1 MSSISVS
8 DSTLST
14 YTASDGDNIA
24 MQDWPPPEGL
34 PLRGMV
40 LVVHGLGEHAGR
52 HDRLAKRLNSWGF
65 AVRGYDQ
72 YGHGE
77 SGGGRGRLPKS
88 TRLLDD
94 LADIVDSTR
103 LRMPAGAPLILLGH
117 SLGGLVAGRFVSL
130 GLRRVD
136 GLVMSSPALDPGLSR
151 LQRLL
156 LATLPHVLPNLAVG
170 NGLDPAF
177 LSHDPDVVAAYR
189 RDPLVHDRVSG
200 RMGRF
205 IADAASAT
213 VAGAAAWKVPTL
225 LLYAGDDRIV
235 DPAGSR
241 AFAAAAPSGVVTA
254 KAFTGMYH
262 ELFNEAD
269 PEPVYLV
276 LRRWLDARFVIPATP
291 ARPRSA
297 AGAAA
302 SRSSTTS
309 SPGS

>member
-1 MSSISVS
+1 MSMPIS

-24 MQDWPPPEGL
+24 MQDWPLPDGL
-34 PLRGMV
+34 ALRGMV
-40 LVVHGLGEHAGR
+40 IVVHGLGEHAGR
-52 HDRLAKRLNSWGF
+52 HDALAKRLNSWGF

-77 SGGGRGRLPKS
+77 SGGGRGLLPTP

-94 LADIVDSTR
+94 LADIIDSTR
-103 LRMPAGAPLILLGH
+103 QRMPAGVPLVLLGH
-117 SLGGLVAGRFVSL
+117 SMGGLVAGRLVSL
-130 GLRRVD
+130 GLRRVE
-136 GLVMSSPALDPGLSR
+136 GLVMSSPALDPGLSP
-151 LQRLL
+151 LQKLL
-156 LATLPHVLPNLAVG
+156 LATLPHVAPNLAVS

-189 RDPLVHDRVSG
+189 RDPRVHDRVSG

-205 IADAASAT
+205 IASAAAAT
-213 VAGAAAWKVPTL
+213 VARAPKWTVPTL
-225 LLYAGDDRIV
+225 LMYAGDDRIV

-241 AFAAAAPSGVVTA
+241 AFAAAAPPAVVATTA
-254 KAFTGMYH
+254 FDGLYH

-269 PEPVYLV
+269 PEPVYVV
-276 LRRWLDARFVIPATP
+276 LKRWLDARFAGP
-291 ARPRSA
+291 ARPARPQSP
-297 AGAAA
+297 GPAAA
-302 SRSSTTS
+302 SRSSAGS